1 MFRVQI
7 FRYAIDTMQ
16 SVCLDEFGGEKMVPP
31 RSQETTLVQ
40 YIFGGL
46 LQSQVQCTV
55 CNNVSEQYENMMDL
69 TVEIHGDAVSLEEC
83 LDQFTVKEWLQGDN
97 MYKCDRY
104 LNEDP
109 NCLTI
114 CCVCF
119 LNLIICHFFPGV
131 MTM

>member
-1 MFRVQI
+1 
-7 FRYAIDTMQ
+7 MQ

-31 RSQETTLVQ
+31 RSRETTLVQ

-83 LDQFTVKEWLQGDN
+83 LDQFTAKEWLQGDN

-104 LNEDP
+104 FNKDP
-109 NCLTI
+109 KSLITC

-119 LNLIICHFFPGV
+119 LNLIICQSFPGV
-131 MTM
+131 VTM

>member
-1 MFRVQI
+1 
-7 FRYAIDTMQ
+7 
-16 SVCLDEFGGEKMVPP
+16 MVPP

-83 LDQFTVKEWLQGDN
+83 LDQFTAKEWLQGDN

-104 LNEDP
+104 FNKDP
-109 NCLTI
+109 KS
-114 CCVCF
+114 
-119 LNLIICHFFPGV
+119 LIIVC
-131 MTM
+131 

>member
-1 MFRVQI
+1 
-7 FRYAIDTMQ
+7 MQ

-31 RSQETTLVQ
+31 RSRETTLVQ

-83 LDQFTVKEWLQGDN
+83 LDQFTAKEWLQGDN

-104 LNEDP
+104 FNKDP
-109 NCLTI
+109 KS
-114 CCVCF
+114 
-119 LNLIICHFFPGV
+119 LIIVC
-131 MTM
+131 